1 MKVLVADE
9 LSPRG
14 LQTLR
19 AATGL
24 SVDVKLGLKP
34 AELKGI
40 VGGYQALAVRS
51 ATKVT
56 ADILESAGA
65 LKVIGRAGVGVDNI
79 DVDAATRRNIVVMNT
94 PGGNSM
100 AVAELTMA
108 MLSALPRQLVQAA
121 TSTKAGKW
129 EKKRFATGHELFQK
143 TVGILG
149 LGNIGSLVAQ
159 RCLAFGMTVLVY
171 DPHPSEAARKLGL
184 SVRFV
189 SLEELVRNA
198 DFLTVHVP
206 SNDKTRNLVGASLFA
221 QMKKGTYLVNCARGA
236 SWTRRRW
243 RWHSRTAPWPARR
256 WTSSRWSPFQ
266 PTTRCWRWTTSS
278 PPRTSG
284 PPPRRA
290 SWPAPTSSPSSWLNS
305 CSAASSAT
313 RSTLRQPR
321 VEAPA
326 PKGPCPV
333 WATCLACV

>member
-14 LQTLR
+14 IETLR
-19 AATGL
+19 KATGL

-34 AELKGI
+34 TELKGI

-56 ADILESAGA
+56 ADILEAASA

-100 AVAELTMA
+100 AVAELTLG
-108 MLSALPRQLVQAA
+108 MLLALPRQLVQAA
-121 TSTKAGKW
+121 TSTKSGKW
-129 EKKRFATGHELFQK
+129 EKKRFASGHELFQK

-206 SNDKTRNLVGASLFA
+206 SNETTRNLVGARLFA
-221 QMKKGTYLVNCARGA
+221 QMKKGAYLVNCARGGIVDETALAAALKDGTLAGAAMDVFAVEPVAADHPLLALDNFLATPHLGA
-236 SWTRRRW
+236 STEEGQ
-243 RWHSRTAPWPARR
+243 TACAN
-256 WTSSRWSPFQ
+256 Q
-266 PTTRCWRWTTSS
+266 L
-278 PPRTSG
+278 
-284 PPPRRA
+284 A
-290 SWPAPTSSPSSWLNS
+290 EQL
-305 CSAASSAT
+305 
-313 RSTLRQPR
+313 
-321 VEAPA
+321 VEFLQRGVIRNAVNAPA
-326 PKGPCPV
+326 AKS
-333 WATCLACV
+333 